1 VCPPAAAGDF
11 DTALKRAKG
20 EPAGAGQAFA
30 SRRPHEKR
38 KMTMTDTSAPQTLFE
53 KIWSRHRIMERP
65 DGQVLLYIDS
75 HLVQD
80 GSAPAFEMLRRRGLA
95 PRVPER
101 TFATP
106 DHYVPTDSRDLNTI
120 ADPEKRRMAQALMQD
135 SARAG
140 IPFFGLDDARQGIV
154 HVVGPEQGLSWPGT
168 IIVCGDSHTST
179 HGAMGALAFGIGATE
194 VSHVLATQSLWQR
207 KPKTM
212 RISVDGPLGAGVS
225 AKDIVLSI
233 IGKIGTAGA
242 TGHVVEYAGSTIT
255 ELTMEGRLTV
265 CNMSIEAGARAGM
278 IAPDDT
284 TFQYLAGRPYAP
296 AGQAWEEAVALWRTL
311 PSHPGATFDRE
322 VALDARAIQ
331 PMVTWGNSPED
342 VIPITGRIP
351 DPGAASDAGRREALT
366 RSLSYMDLRP
376 GMSMTDVTVDHV
388 FIGSCTNGRIEDL
401 RSAAA
406 IVKGRKVADGVQAWA
421 VPGSGLVKAQAEA
434 EGLDR
439 ILTDAGFQ
447 WRYAGCSMCLGTNG
461 DMVAAGKRCASTTNR
476 NFVGRQGPG
485 SRTHLVSPLM
495 AAAAAVT
502 GRFTDVRQLMKGA

>member
-1 VCPPAAAGDF
+1 MS
-11 DTALKRAKG
+11 DTK
-20 EPAGAGQAFA
+20 
-30 SRRPHEKR
+30 
-38 KMTMTDTSAPQTLFE
+38 APQTLFE

-65 DGQVLLYIDS
+65 DGQVLLYIDT

-80 GSAPAFEMLRRRGLA
+80 GSAPAFEMLRRRGIA
-95 PRVPER
+95 PRAPHR

-140 IPFFGLDDARQGIV
+140 IRFFGLDDPRQGIL

-168 IIVCGDSHTST
+168 TIVCGDSHTST
-179 HGAMGALAFGIGATE
+179 HGALGALAFGIGATE
-194 VSHVLATQSLWQR
+194 VSHVLATQTLWQR

-212 RISVDGPLGAGVS
+212 RIVVDGRLGAGVS
-225 AKDIVLSI
+225 AKDIILSI
-233 IGKIGTAGA
+233 IGKIGAAGA
-242 TGHVVEYAGSTIT
+242 VGHVIEYAGSAVTG
-255 ELTMEGRLTV
+255 LTMEGRLTL

-278 IAPDDT
+278 IAPDDV
-284 TFQYLAGRPYAP
+284 TFEYLAGRPFAP
-296 AGQAWEEAVALWRTL
+296 AGRDWDEAVAYWRTL
-311 PSHPGATFDRE
+311 PTDPGARFDRE
-322 VALDARAIQ
+322 VTLNADEIA
-331 PMVTWGNSPED
+331 PMVTWGTSPED
-342 VIPITGRIP
+342 VVPITGRVP
-351 DPGAASDAGRREALT
+351 DPDTVTDAERRDAIART
-366 RSLSYMDLRP
+366 LSYMGLKP
-376 GMSMTDVTVDHV
+376 GMPMTEVPIDHV

-406 IVKGRKVADGVQAWA
+406 VVKGRKVAAGVEAWV

-439 ILTDAGFQ
+439 IFKDAGFQ
-447 WRYAGCSMCLGTNG
+447 WRHAGCSMCLGTNG
-461 DMVAAGKRCASTTNR
+461 DIVAPGKRCASTTNR

-485 SRTHLVSPLM
+485 SRTHLLSPMM

-502 GRFTDVRQLMKGA
+502 GRLTDVRRLMEGAA